1 MPRTKKNRKAKKLVF
16 AIIDGVEYKKPIIN
30 ANEVG
35 GVQEVD
41 TNSHPTGNVSNLNWP
56 PPLPTEKSVVSVD
69 VSAMDPLPIPTFN
82 FESNKRDH
90 LKTNQSTS
98 SDVMN
103 PLFED
108 SYDIDKTLFCSK
120 LSVSSLSSHNDD
132 FDNLGAAKSDFKK
145 QQEELHARL
154 KRLESVIKI
163 QEIEAKRK
171 DEEFEKLEKVV
182 KN

>member
-1 MPRTKKNRKAKKLVF
+1 
-16 AIIDGVEYKKPIIN
+16 
-30 ANEVG
+30 
-35 GVQEVD
+35 
-41 TNSHPTGNVSNLNWP
+41 
-56 PPLPTEKSVVSVD
+56 
-69 VSAMDPLPIPTFN
+69 MDPLPIPTFN
-82 FESNKRDH
+82 FESNERDH